1 MSCTLLFVS
10 RLVERCDEIM
20 IDRDRI
26 YRIAPWAQELS
37 ATELD
42 RARTGLKER
51 TYMRGTAVCEIG
63 KRFDPWAG
71 VIDGLISVR
80 SLTPD
85 GKEIAFAGVHAGGWF
100 GEGSVLKDEPRLY
113 EAVALRE
120 SRLALLDRST
130 FMWLYEHSAAFNRY
144 LVGQLNER
152 LGHFMAL
159 LENDRKL
166 DSTGRVA
173 RALALMMNPVLYPD
187 ADRRLMITQEEVGTF
202 AGVSRPTAN
211 QALRELEKA
220 GILRREYGGLT
231 ILDLE
236 RLRDY
241 EPPKR
246 LIVA

>member
-1 MSCTLLFVS
+1 VITP
-10 RLVERCDEIM
+10 
-20 IDRDRI
+20 DRI
-26 YRIAPWAQELS
+26 HRVAKWSHELS
-37 ATELD
+37 DAELQ
-42 RARTGLKER
+42 RACAGVKER
-51 TYMRGTAVCEIG
+51 TYARGALVCEIG
-63 KRFDPWAG
+63 KRFDPWVG
-71 VIDGLISVR
+71 VVDGLISVR
-80 SLTPD
+80 SISAE

-100 GEGSVLKDEPRLY
+100 GEGSVLKNEPRLY

-120 SRLALLDRST
+120 SRLALLERKT
-130 FMWLYEHSAAFNRY
+130 FMWLFEHSAAFNRF

-159 LENDRKL
+159 LENDRRL

-187 ADRRLMITQEEVGTF
+187 ADRRILITQEEVGTF

-211 QALRELEKA
+211 QALRVLERA

-241 EPPKR
+241 EPQESF
-246 LIVA
+246 IVS

>member
-1 MSCTLLFVS
+1 
-10 RLVERCDEIM
+10 M

-26 YRIAPWAQELS
+26 ERIAIWAHELND
-37 ATELD
+37 TELERV
-42 RARTGLKER
+42 RAGLKER
-51 TYMRGTAVCEIG
+51 DYPRGAVVCELG
-63 KRFDPWAG
+63 KRFEPWVG
-71 VIDGLISVR
+71 VVDGLISVR
-80 SLTPD
+80 SLTPE
-85 GKEIAFAGVHAGGWF
+85 GKEVAFAGVHAGGWF
-100 GEGSVLKDEPRLY
+100 GEGSVLKNEPRRY

-120 SRLALLDRST
+120 SRLALLDRKT
-130 FMWLYEHSAAFNRY
+130 FMWLFEHSAAFNRY

-166 DSTGRVA
+166 DSTARVA

-187 ADRRLMITQEEVGTF
+187 ADRRLLITQEEVGTF

-211 QALRELEKA
+211 QALRDLEKA

-236 RLRDY
+236 RLRGY
-241 EPPKR
+241 EPQKT
-246 LIVA
+246 LVVAPA

>member
-1 MSCTLLFVS
+1 METMFN
-10 RLVERCDEIM
+10 
-20 IDRDRI
+20 RDRI

-42 RARTGLKER
+42 RAQAGLKER
-51 TYMRGTAVCEIG
+51 TYARGTVVCEIG
-63 KRFDPWAG
+63 KRFEPWVG
-71 VIDGLISVR
+71 VVDGLISVR
-80 SLTPD
+80 SLTPE
-85 GKEIAFAGVHAGGWF
+85 GKEVAFAGVHSGGWF
-100 GEGSVLKDEPRLY
+100 GEGSVLKNEPRRY

-120 SRLALLDRST
+120 SRVVLLDRPT
-130 FMWLYEHSAAFNRY
+130 FMWLFEHSAGFNRF

-211 QALRELEKA
+211 QALRELERA

-236 RLRDY
+236 RLRGY
-241 EPPKR
+241 EAQKP
-246 LIVA
+246 LVVVGA